1 MQFTFSKVFP
11 LQLDKPRVAAKNHGK
26 TGPSPI
32 SRQDAHQE
40 ARRKKVF
47 NYPQLNRF
55 VKGNLIMKRF
65 ALVLALFASF
75 SNLSF
80 AAGASATPISS
91 LDGSAD
97 VIEAMGG
104 TRNGGDC

>member
-1 MQFTFSKVFP
+1 VRYTSDCGNKS
-11 LQLDKPRVAAKNHGK
+11 RK

-32 SRQDAHQE
+32 ARQDAHQE
-40 ARRKKVF
+40 ASRKQSS
-47 NYPQLNRF
+47 NYRHLKSF
-55 VKGNLIMKRF
+55 LKGNLMMKKF
-65 ALVLALFASF
+65 ALLLALFASF

-80 AAGASATPISS
+80 AAGSHAAQTSS
-91 LDGSAD
+91 LDGSDD